1 MLQLQKIR
9 KVYVTGSESVEA
21 LKGISLSF
29 RKQEFVSVLGP
40 SGCGK
45 TTLLNIIGGLD
56 QYTSGD
62 LSINGRST
70 REYKDRDW
78 DTYRNHSIGFVF
90 QSYNL
95 IPHQSVLA
103 NVELALTISG
113 VSRKERRRRAAD
125 ALRRVGLGNQLHK
138 KPNQMSGGQMQRVAI
153 ARAIVNNPEI
163 LLADEPTGALDS
175 TTSVQIMNLLSEIA
189 RDRLVIMVTHNPDL
203 ARTYS
208 SRIIYM
214 QDGLVT
220 KDTRPFDPRY
230 PEEASDADLK
240 KKAHSAVDTYLRSYR
255 ETSPKKLSKEASEK
269 GKKKKASMS
278 FWTALS
284 LSLKNL
290 LTKKTRTML
299 TAFAG
304 SIGIIGIALIQSV
317 SSGVQF
323 YIDRVQED
331 TLSSY
336 PITIQRE
343 NADMTAL
350 LESLM
355 QVGSEGGEHRDEDRV
370 YANSVLFEM
379 MNSLTQIEVE
389 ENNLSKFKDF
399 LESDSEIKKY
409 ISAVHYSYG
418 SGIQFYTKDDNGEIY
433 KADINEMMSSFMG
446 GSSGSGSSGMGG
458 SMGSMGMMGGS
469 LSVFEEILPGEG
481 DEPVHE
487 LVKEQYDLIYGD
499 WPAAYNEVLLIVDE
513 NNSISDLS
521 LYALGLKSAD
531 EFETAMKNFYLGK
544 ETVTDEKSWSFEE
557 ICARTYRMVLD
568 VNRYTA
574 GDGKFTDL
582 SESEIGRELLYNN
595 GTEIRVT
602 GIIRKNPDA
611 LSAMLN
617 GSIAYTSMLT
627 DHMIEQT
634 LASELIQAQLENP
647 TVDALTGLPFETES
661 AGDPTAEEIR
671 SAVLSYIEAATLQ
684 KRAAMYRALAS
695 QLSGAERSAIT
706 AQVNAIFTDKN
717 TAIGFLASSGMLPS
731 EYMTQLEAMPLEQMK
746 AILAPTVEK
755 AMVEKAENEKQAAAA
770 LLSDADAAAA
780 LDAAASDFTESDCA
794 LLYENYVSLV
804 SDNTYTGVLEMLG
817 YVDADFPSSILIYA
831 KTFEDKDQIASAIA
845 RYNSGV
851 SEEDVIEY
859 TDYVALLMSSI
870 STVIQA
876 ISYVLIAFVAISLVV
891 SSIMI
896 SIITYISVLERTKE
910 IGVLRAI
917 GASKRDV
924 SRVFN
929 AETLIE
935 GFVSGA
941 LGIAVT
947 LLLLIPINLILHA
960 VTGIETLSAVLPV
973 GYAVGLVIISMLLTV
988 VAGIIPSGM
997 AAKRDPVAAL
1007 RAE

>member
-21 LKGISLSF
+21 LKGITLSF

-62 LSINGRST
+62 LSIDGRST
-70 REYKDRDW
+70 KEYKDRDW

-113 VSRKERRRRAAD
+113 VSRRERRRRAAN

-153 ARAIVNNPEI
+153 ARAIVNDPEI

-175 TTSVQIMNLLSEIA
+175 TTSVQIMDLLSEIA

-208 SRIIYM
+208 NRIIYM
-214 QDGLVT
+214 TDGLVT
-220 KDTRPFDPRY
+220 KDTRPFDPAQ
-230 PEEASDADLK
+230 EEAARRLPAGQSTGRP
-240 KKAHSAVDTYLRSYR
+240 AVDTYMASYR
-255 ETSPKKLSKEASEK
+255 GTRPATLHETAPVPKR
-269 GKKKKASMS
+269 KKKKASMS
-278 FWTALS
+278 FLTALS

-317 SSGVQF
+317 SSGVQY

-343 NADMTAL
+343 NADMSAL

-355 QVGSEGGEHRDEDRV
+355 NIGSESGDHRDEDRV

-379 MNSLTQIEVE
+379 MNSLTKIEIE
-389 ENNLSKFKDF
+389 ENNLSKFKEF
-399 LESDSEIKKY
+399 LESDEEVRKY

-418 SGIQFYTKDDNGEIY
+418 SGLQFYTKDDNGEIY
-433 KADINEMMSSFMG
+433 KADINEMMNSFMG
-446 GSSGSGSSGMGG
+446 ATSGGSSGMGG
-458 SMGSMGMMGGS
+458 SMGTMGMMGGG
-469 LSVFEEILPGEG
+469 LTVFDEILPGDNG
-481 DEPVHE
+481 TPIHD
-487 LVKEQYDLIYGD
+487 LVKEQYDMIYGS
-499 WPAAYNEVLLIVDE
+499 WPTAYNEVVLIVDG

-521 LYALGLKSAD
+521 LYALGLKSVD

-544 ETVTDEKSWSFEE
+544 ETATDEKSWSFEE
-557 ICARTYRMVLD
+557 ICSRTYRMVLNVD
-568 VNRYTA
+568 RYQKGE
-574 GDGKFTDL
+574 GDFTDL
-582 SESEIGRELLYNN
+582 SKTLIGREILYNS

-611 LSAMLN
+611 LSAMLS
-617 GSIAYTSMLT
+617 GSIAYTSLLT
-627 DHMIEQT
+627 DYMIEKT
-634 LASELIQAQLENP
+634 LESELLQAQLQNP
-647 TVDALTGLPFETES
+647 EIDALTGLPFETEDM
-661 AGDPTAEEIR
+661 GEPTAAEIR
-671 SAVLSYIEAATLQ
+671 AAVTAYINDASEARRAAVYRTWKGQLPPAALSMIETQVNAAFVDKETALAFLSASGSIPPASLAQLAAQDFEVILQLKPTVQSGMVEAAEKKLAEELALVPDATAATLLQ
-684 KRAAMYRALAS
+684 DAVAS
-695 QLSGAERSAIT
+695 
-706 AQVNAIFTDKN
+706 F
-717 TAIGFLASSGMLPS
+717 
-731 EYMTQLEAMPLEQMK
+731 
-746 AILAPTVEK
+746 
-755 AMVEKAENEKQAAAA
+755 
-770 LLSDADAAAA
+770 SDAD
-780 LDAAASDFTESDCA
+780 CK
-794 LLYENYVSLV
+794 LLYDEYASAVSE
-804 SDNTYTGVLEMLG
+804 NTYTGVLDLLG

-831 KTFEDKDQIASAIA
+831 QTFEDKDRIAECIK

-851 SEEDVIEY
+851 AEADVIEY

-870 STVIQA
+870 STVISA

-935 GFVSGA
+935 GFVSGM
-941 LGIAVT
+941 LGIGVT

-960 VTGIETLSAVLPV
+960 VTGIQTLSAVLPV
-973 GYAVGLVIISMLLTV
+973 GYAVGLVVISMLLTV

-1007 RAE
+1007 RSE